1 LWRTFPCLSFLGWQ
15 GEVRLSFLL
24 ITKASPM
31 SIQCPQCGSTFIT
44 TRDIGRRTGG
54 AIGTVAGGFT
64 GFSGAL
70 TGGRLGM
77 TVGVIA
83 GPAGS
88 ALGCL
93 AGALIG
99 GLVGAATVGV
109 AGAKLGEVIDA
120 RVLDN
125 LECGHC
131 EHVFSAPE
139 ET

>member
-1 LWRTFPCLSFLGWQ
+1 
-15 GEVRLSFLL
+15 
-24 ITKASPM
+24 
-31 SIQCPQCGSTFIT
+31 
-44 TRDIGRRTGG
+44 
-54 AIGTVAGGFT
+54 
-64 GFSGAL
+64 
-70 TGGRLGM
+70 M

-88 ALGCL
+88 AIGCL

-125 LECGHC
+125 LVCGHC

>member
-1 LWRTFPCLSFLGWQ
+1 MLVPFWMAGIGASVISFLQ
-15 GEVRLSFLL
+15 KAFL
-24 ITKASPM
+24 M
-31 SIQCPQCGSTFIT
+31 SIQCPKCGSTFIT

-54 AIGTVAGGFT
+54 AVGTVAGGLT
-64 GFSGAL
+64 GMSGAL
-70 TGGRLGM
+70 TGSRLGV
-77 TVGVIA
+77 TVGAFA

-88 ALGCL
+88 ALGCV

-109 AGAKLGEVIDA
+109 AGAKLGEVLDA

-139 ET
+139 